1 LTLIIYLFVKII
13 VVTFYVFIYNL
24 MNTAYEVPFLDN
36 AVVLYYIV

>member
-1 LTLIIYLFVKII
+1 
-13 VVTFYVFIYNL
+13 